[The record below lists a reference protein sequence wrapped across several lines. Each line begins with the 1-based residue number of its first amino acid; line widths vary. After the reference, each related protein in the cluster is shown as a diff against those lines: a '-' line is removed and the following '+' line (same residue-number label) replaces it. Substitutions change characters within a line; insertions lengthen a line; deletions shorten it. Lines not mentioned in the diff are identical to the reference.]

1 MRISRWICFLI
12 LAAAAFHAG
21 AQKSSADAP
30 HVHVALVQG
39 EARIQ
44 PGQIGIASNSAGLY
58 FKIENGWHI
67 YWKNAGDAGEPP
79 KIKWTLPPGITAEEM
94 QFPAPKR
101 LSMGPLMDY
110 GYEDEVIFP
119 FDIRFNASEVSSS
132 ASQSDKFKAHVTWI
146 ICSSTCIPGKADLE
160 MPFHLLDSKEPAAPL
175 SYEQQLLK
183 STLASLPKPL
193 PTNSNPIFAPTKSG
207 FLLQIETGQR
217 ENSAQ
222 FFPAD
227 PGIISNP
234 APQKL
239 TPTPKGFQLELTR
252 DQYLQGNPEKLSGL
266 IELSGN
272 RNYEFTAL
280 PGKVVPVSNF
290 NAAQMF
296 RIAGLAFLGGIL
308 LNLMP
313 CVFPVLFLKG
323 LALVNSGN
331 EERARLRLH
340 GLVYAAGILVSF
352 WALVALL
359 LVLRATGSTLGWGF
373 QFQSPTFLALMAGL
387 LFFLGLSLA
396 GQFEIGLSLTSAGGS
411 LAQKQGFAGSFF
423 TGVLAVVVATPCA
436 APFMGVAVGYALA
449 QSAPVTIAIFTA
461 LALGLATP
469 YVVLTLQPA
478 WTRLLPRPGAWME
491 ILKQATALPIFGT
504 AIWLAWVIAS
514 AYGAALLVAL
524 LTGFLLLAIAGWFL
538 GRWPAKR
545 WATIIAALI
554 LIAFIAL
561 SIIAPGK
568 LIDSAPATSGSL
580 ENALD
585 SPTGWQ
591 AWSPDA
597 VARARADGRPVFVD
611 FTAKWC
617 LSCQVNE
624 RVALEQPEVQ
634 DAFKK
639 SNVLLLKADWTQ
651 HDAAIAGALSELG
664 RSGVPVYALYKP
676 GAQEP
681 ELLPEALTPGIVLD
695 ALKDLK

>member
-1 MRISRWICFLI
+1 
-12 LAAAAFHAG
+12 
-21 AQKSSADAP
+21 
-30 HVHVALVQG
+30 
-39 EARIQ
+39 
-44 PGQIGIASNSAGLY
+44 
-58 FKIENGWHI
+58 
-67 YWKNAGDAGEPP
+67 
-79 KIKWTLPPGITAEEM
+79 
-94 QFPAPKR
+94 
-101 LSMGPLMDY
+101 MDY

-119 FDIRFNASEVSSS
+119 FDIKFNASEASSS
-132 ASQSDKFKAHVTWI
+132 AHQSEKLLVHVTWI
-146 ICSSTCIPGKADLE
+146 VCSNTCIPGKADLE
-160 MPFHLLDSKEPAAPL
+160 VPFHLIDSKEQSAPL
-175 SYEQQLLK
+175 SHQQQLLK
-183 STLASLPKPL
+183 STLSSLPIQFPASSK
-193 PTNSNPIFAPTKSG
+193 PIFTPTKSG
-207 FLLQIETGQR
+207 FLLQVETGQR
-217 ENSAQ
+217 ESAVQ

-227 PGIISNP
+227 AGIISNP
-234 APQKL
+234 APQKV
-239 TPTPKGFQLELTR
+239 TPTAKGFQLELTR
-252 DQYLQGNPEKLSGL
+252 DQYLQGNPDKLSGL
-266 IELSGN
+266 IELSGG

-280 PGKVVPVSNF
+280 PGKVVPVSSF
-290 NAAQMF
+290 NAVQML

-323 LALVNSGN
+323 LALVNSGHK
-331 EERARLRLH
+331 ERRHMRAH
-340 GLVYAAGILVSF
+340 GAVYALGILVSF
-352 WALVALL
+352 WALVAVL

-373 QFQSPTFLALMAGL
+373 QFQSPVFLALMAGL

-396 GQFEIGLSLTSAGGS
+396 GQFEIGLTLTGKGGS
-411 LAQKQGFAGSFF
+411 LAAKEGYTGSFF

-461 LALGLATP
+461 LALGLAAP

-478 WTRLLPRPGAWME
+478 WTHVLPRPGAWME

-524 LTGFLLLAIAGWFL
+524 LVSFLLLAVAGWFL

-545 WATIIAALI
+545 WATIVAVLI
-554 LIAFIAL
+554 LIAVIAW
-561 SIIAPGK
+561 SVVAPGK
-568 LIDSAPATSGSL
+568 LIESAPVAATSGSL
-580 ENALD
+580 ERALD
-585 SPTGWQ
+585 APSGWQ
-591 AWSPDA
+591 PWSVDA

-639 SNVLLLKADWTQ
+639 ANVVMLKADWTQ
-651 HDAAIAGALSELG
+651 HDAAIAAALNELG

-695 ALKDLK
+695 ALKQLK